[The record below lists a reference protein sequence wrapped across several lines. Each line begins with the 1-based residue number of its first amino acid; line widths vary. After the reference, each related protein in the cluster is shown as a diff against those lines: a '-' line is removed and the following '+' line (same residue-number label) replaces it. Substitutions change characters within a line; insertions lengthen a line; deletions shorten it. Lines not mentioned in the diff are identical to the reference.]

1 MSVDTT
7 GEEWVDA
14 YVINTEGSE
23 PICLL
28 DSSVG
33 KNACGGP
40 YVVKANCG
48 RFAVIDIDPK
58 TMAGIGVRWCHYRR
72 TDPLKEHGRLNL
84 KTGEFVAN
92 EVMQE
97 TPLPEKSNIIVEHS
111 DGDGVTITHA
121 RKRLP
126 QVGERWKSRD
136 GGIVTGPLEAT
147 GEEKFTLGAWCGAQE
162 YLTWYSD
169 GSWKVD
175 GEHGNDL
182 VELVEEAQPG
192 PPPPTESI
200 EARQF
205 GDNIHEAIEDAAERQ
220 VVLDNKLMQ
229 QAIMGKRGDDQRRIA
244 EAVCVLGAKLLRKNN
259 DYGSSAWKR
268 PKLASHLDSST
279 AIRVRMSDKLERI
292 ESLAS
297 KPAEVAGES
306 LEDTLD
312 DLVAYWILLKAAPV
326 EEAGQ

>member
-126 QVGERWKSRD
+126 QVGERWRSRD
-136 GGIVTGPLEAT
+136 GSFVTEPLEWRYGRLVANCT
-147 GEEKFTLGAWCGAQE
+147 HGTRLGWDENGIHLADKTE
-162 YLTWYSD
+162 SYSD
-169 GSWKVD
+169 I
-175 GEHGNDL
+175 
-182 VELVEEAQPG
+182 VELVEEAQPS
-192 PPPPTESI
+192 PPPTDSI

>member
-1 MSVDTT
+1 MSV
-7 GEEWVDA
+7 EMV
-14 YVINTEGSE
+14 EGAWYRRRDGKVVGPTARLNSE
-23 PICLL
+23 RYPWQANGLSYT
-28 DSSVG
+28 DRG
-33 KNACGGP
+33 KFCEAEKDIADLVERVNQDGTP
-40 YVVKANCG
+40 YVEIA
-48 RFAVIDIDPK
+48 
-58 TMAGIGVRWCHYRR
+58 
-72 TDPLKEHGRLNL
+72 
-84 KTGEFVAN
+84 
-92 EVMQE
+92 QE
-97 TPLPEKSNIIVEHS
+97 PQQPEQP
-111 DGDGVTITHA
+111 
-121 RKRLP
+121 KRLP
-126 QVGERWKSRD
+126 QVGERWRSRD
-136 GGIVTGPLEAT
+136 GSFVTEPLEWRYGRLVANCT
-147 GEEKFTLGAWCGAQE
+147 HGTRLGWDENGIHLADKTE
-162 YLTWYSD
+162 SYSD
-169 GSWKVD
+169 I
-175 GEHGNDL
+175 
-182 VELVEEAQPG
+182 VELVEEAQPS
-192 PPPPTESI
+192 PPPTDSI

-220 VVLDNKLMQ
+220 VVLDNQLMQ